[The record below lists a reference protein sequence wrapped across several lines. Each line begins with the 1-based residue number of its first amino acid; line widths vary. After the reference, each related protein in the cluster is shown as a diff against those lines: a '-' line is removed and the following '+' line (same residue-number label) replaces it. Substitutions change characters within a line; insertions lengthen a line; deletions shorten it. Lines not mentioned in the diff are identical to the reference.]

1 VVPSSAAL
9 PGVAAALGAVVLWG
23 INFSVAKRVLQELDP
38 LAVAAARASTG
49 VVVFLVLLL
58 AVEGGGGLSL
68 DRVRRAAPL
77 GHLGV
82 FANQLLFIEGLKRT
96 TAAHS
101 AVLIALLP
109 LYVLVLAAA
118 TRQERITLAK
128 ALGIA
133 IAFGGVVLVASDH
146 GLGPGS
152 GTLRGD
158 LITMAG
164 GLAFAAYTVAGR
176 PVVRDLGPLAT
187 TSLAFLGGGSA
198 VLLVTWPAA
207 LRAPWTTLS
216 PSGWAGL
223 AFVVLGATV
232 LAYLLYY
239 LALDRLE
246 PSKVAAF
253 MYLQP
258 VIAALVA
265 YAVAGEALT
274 SRFAA
279 GGTLILAGV
288 LVAERG

>member
-1 VVPSSAAL
+1 
-9 PGVAAALGAVVLWG
+9 
-23 INFSVAKRVLQELDP
+23 
-38 LAVAAARASTG
+38 
-49 VVVFLVLLL
+49 
-58 AVEGGGGLSL
+58 
-68 DRVRRAAPL
+68 
-77 GHLGV
+77 
-82 FANQLLFIEGLKRT
+82 
-96 TAAHS
+96 
-101 AVLIALLP
+101 
-109 LYVLVLAAA
+109 
-118 TRQERITLAK
+118 
-128 ALGIA
+128 
-133 IAFGGVVLVASDH
+133 
-146 GLGPGS
+146 
-152 GTLRGD
+152 
-158 LITMAG
+158 
-164 GLAFAAYTVAGR
+164 
-176 PVVRDLGPLAT
+176 
-187 TSLAFLGGGSA
+187 